1 MQRYQAFKY
10 ELIANGQQQ
19 RQMRRFAGSCR
30 YVFNRALAL
39 QKERFEH
46 GEKKFD
52 YVGLCKQLT
61 QWRNAPETPWLK
73 ESPAQSLQQALKNLE
88 RAYGNFFAK
97 QGSLPRFKK
106 KGQRECFRCP
116 DRKAIKL
123 NQVSSRIFL
132 PKLGWLPYRNSRE
145 VLGEVRNATVSQS
158 CGKWY
163 VSILTARDVGEA
175 APKATSAVGIDV
187 GIVRFATFSDGTYLE
202 ALNTFR
208 THETRLRRYQR
219 AMSRKI
225 KFSHNWRKAKAK
237 VQRIHARISNVRC
250 DYLHKATT
258 TISQNHAIVCIED
271 LQIRSMSR
279 SASGSLEQPG
289 KNVAAKSGLNKSILD
304 QGWGEFRR
312 QLEYKTKWAG
322 GILIAVPPQNTSS
335 TCPRCDHVSAANRA
349 TQARFRC
356 VQCNYTNHAD
366 VVGAINVL
374 ERGQRLLA
382 CRGTARLGRPAKQE
396 PTETTQAV
404 ST

>member
-1 MQRYQAFKY
+1 
-10 ELIANGQQQ
+10 
-19 RQMRRFAGSCR
+19 
-30 YVFNRALAL
+30 
-39 QKERFEH
+39 
-46 GEKKFD
+46 
-52 YVGLCKQLT
+52 
-61 QWRNAPETPWLK
+61 
-73 ESPAQSLQQALKNLE
+73 
-88 RAYGNFFAK
+88 
-97 QGSLPRFKK
+97 LPRFKK

-237 VQRIHARISNVRC
+237 VQRIHARISNVRY